1 MTSDPKID
9 VNTELAVRR
18 TGMSFQRAR
27 MAADRTLMA
36 VMRTLLSLIGFGF
49 AFFQFF
55 QELHEKDVISGTRAS
70 PRRFGETLVALG

>member
-49 AFFQFF
+49 AFFQ
-55 QELHEKDVISGTRAS
+55 ELRGQDVFSGIRAS